1 MLMTDP
7 RTDRFEAIYNP
18 NAPAV
23 LAFAMRRLVDPG
35 DAAEVVAEV
44 FTIAWRR
51 LDDVPSGDDARL
63 WLFGTARFVVQN
75 ERRRRR
81 RTGALAQ
88 RLRSELLAR
97 PPLVEEPTDS
107 GRVVEALRQLSA
119 DDRELLMLTGWD
131 GLTPSQ
137 AATLLGVPADV
148 VRVRLHRARNR
159 LRVVLAS
166 DVDVGKRSA
175 SVGQVSVRSA
185 AVACPDSKENS

>member
-1 MLMTDP
+1 MVGS
-7 RTDRFEAIYNP
+7 RVERFEAIYDP

-23 LAFAMRRLVDPG
+23 LAFALRRLVDPG

-51 LDDVPSGDDARL
+51 LDDIPAGSDARL

-81 RTGALAQ
+81 RTEALAQ
-88 RLRSELLAR
+88 RLRTELLAR
-97 PPLVEEPTDS
+97 PLLVDEPGSS
-107 GRVVEALRQLSA
+107 GRVRTALERLSA

-137 AATLLGVPADV
+137 AATVLGAPADV

-159 LRVVLAS
+159 LREVLVS
-166 DVDVGKRSA
+166 DDDVGKRPA
-175 SVGQVSVRSA
+175 AVGQVGVRSA
-185 AVACPDSKENS
+185 AVAFPDTKENP